1 VRAYLPLTLEQL
13 AEFEAA
19 GVVPASVDKILAED
33 ESEEAEYAALMTAAD
48 ASAGLRSEMRAGSGR
63 RVVLAADVDELAGA
77 VPKKRWAAVHVDT
90 EDDADPDDDLAW
102 YAIQEI
108 SELLAGR

>member
-1 VRAYLPLTLEQL
+1 MRVYLPLTLEQL
-13 AEFEAA
+13 AEFDTD
-19 GVVPASVDKILAED
+19 GSVPASVDKIAAED

-48 ASAGLRSEMRAGSGR
+48 ASAELNEGSGR
-63 RVVLAADVDELAGA
+63 RVVLAADVVDVAGA

-90 EDDADPDDDLAW
+90 QDDADPDDDLAW

-108 SELLAGR
+108 SELLTGR

>member
-1 VRAYLPLTLEQL
+1 MRVYLPLTIATL
-13 AEFEAA
+13 AEAYEA
-19 GVVPASVDKILAED
+19 GEVPADVEKIVAED

-48 ASAGLRSEMRAGSGR
+48 ASASLIGGPGR
-63 RVVLAADVDELAGA
+63 RVVLAADVVDAAGA
-77 VPKKRWAAVHVDT
+77 VPRKKWAAVHVDT

-102 YAIQEI
+102 YASQEI

>member
-1 VRAYLPLTLEQL
+1 MRVYLPLTLAAL
-13 AEFEAA
+13 AEAYEA
-19 GVVPASVDKILAED
+19 GEVPASLDKIVAED

-48 ASAGLRSEMRAGSGR
+48 SSAELQAGSVR
-63 RVVLAADVDELAGA
+63 RVVLAADVIELTGA

>member
-1 VRAYLPLTLEQL
+1 VRVYLPLTLDLL
-13 AEFEAA
+13 ARFDAA
-19 GVVPASVDKILAED
+19 GSVPATVDKVVAED

-48 ASAGLRSEMRAGSGR
+48 ASAELQSATGAGSGR
-63 RVVLAADVDELAGA
+63 RVVLAADVVELAGA
-77 VPKKRWAAVHVDT
+77 VPRKLWAAVHVDT

-108 SELLAGR
+108 SELLGGR

>member
-1 VRAYLPLTLEQL
+1 MRVYLPLTIELL

-19 GVVPASVDKILAED
+19 GSVPASVDKIVAED

-48 ASAGLRSEMRAGSGR
+48 ASAELRSETGAGSGR
-63 RVVLAADVDELAGA
+63 RVVLAADVVELAGA
-77 VPKKRWAAVHVDT
+77 VPRKRWAAVHVDT

-102 YAIQEI
+102 YGIQEI